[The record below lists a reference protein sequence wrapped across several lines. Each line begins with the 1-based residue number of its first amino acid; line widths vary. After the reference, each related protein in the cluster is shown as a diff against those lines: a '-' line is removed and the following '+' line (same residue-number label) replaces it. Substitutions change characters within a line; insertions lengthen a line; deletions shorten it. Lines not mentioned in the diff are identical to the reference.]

1 MEHYLLF
8 KILHSA
14 IAVLLPLGV
23 IAHILMLWKAQKR
36 GDLAVLQRK
45 VRRTRLMSLPV
56 FAVLAATLPVSGFYL
71 VHIAGWP
78 LSQLWLLLSTGLFIV
93 LFVVGLLLS
102 GRLAA
107 WEALGPVAAPQRLQ
121 RFALVYGVLILVLLV
136 AIMGLMGAKPA

>member
-8 KILHSA
+8 KIIHSA

-23 IAHILMLWKAQKR
+23 IGHIFMLYKARKR

-45 VRRTRLMSLPV
+45 VRRTRLMSLPA
-56 FAVLAATLPVSGFYL
+56 FGVLAATLPVSGFYL

-93 LFVVGLLLS
+93 MFVVGLLLA

-121 RFALVYGVLILVLLV
+121 RFVLAYGVLILVLLV

>member
-14 IAVLLPLGV
+14 VAVLLPLGV
-23 IAHILMLWKAQKR
+23 IAHIFMLWKAQRR

-45 VRRTRLMSLPV
+45 VRRTRVMSLPV

-71 VHIAGWP
+71 VHVAGWP
-78 LSQLWLLLSTGLFIV
+78 LSQLWLLLSSVLFIV

-107 WEALGPVAAPQRLQ
+107 WEALGSVAAPQRLQ
-121 RFALVYGVLILVLLV
+121 RFALVYGVLILLVLV
-136 AIMGLMGAKPA
+136 AILGLMGAKPA

>member
-8 KILHSA
+8 KIIHSA
-14 IAVLLPLGV
+14 VAVLLPLGV
-23 IAHILMLWKAQKR
+23 IAHIFMLYKAQKR
-36 GDLAVLQRK
+36 GDMAVLQRK
-45 VRRTRLMSLPV
+45 VRRTRLISLPV

-71 VHIAGWP
+71 VHVAGWP
-78 LSQLWLLLSTGLFIV
+78 LSQLWLLLSTVLFIV
-93 LFVVGLLLS
+93 LFIVGLLLS
-102 GRLAA
+102 GRLAT

>member
-14 IAVLLPLGV
+14 VAVLLPLGV
-23 IAHILMLWKAQKR
+23 IAHIFMLWKAQRR

-45 VRRTRLMSLPV
+45 VRRTRVMSLPV

-71 VHIAGWP
+71 VHVAGWP
-78 LSQLWLLLSTGLFIV
+78 LSQLWLLLSSVLFIV
-93 LFVVGLLLS
+93 MFIVGLLLS

-107 WEALGPVAAPQRLQ
+107 WEALGTVAAPQRLQ

-136 AIMGLMGAKPA
+136 AILGLMGAKPA